1 MARVVTGHYGRL
13 RDPPSGRISCA
24 HGTGPGTIKRDR
36 KRYAMHLC
44 CSLAVG
50 AQCAPLRSGTLP
62 FRPGAYH
69 APTERDQSRSK
80 PPEPLSH
87 RGRTMCA
94 RTKRGVRAK
103 LGPGRSGVS
112 GRSGVPGRSG
122 APDGTACP
130 GEAAGHRILWREDPD
145 TTIFR
150 KIPVSPK
157 FLLTFRPKTG
167 YNIRR
172 MSLERLQTHSLR
184 LNFSC

>member
-1 MARVVTGHYGRL
+1 MKDNPDGFL
-13 RDPPSGRISCA
+13 QPEPFPPAFVRKTADSC
-24 HGTGPGTIKRDR
+24 P
-36 KRYAMHLC
+36 
-44 CSLAVG
+44 
-50 AQCAPLRSGTLP
+50 RS

-80 PPEPLSH
+80 PPEPLS
-87 RGRTMCA
+87 RCGRTMCA
-94 RTKRGVRAK
+94 PTERDASFSSGRISCAHGTGPITIKTTGAALSPWAHSVRPDGTGPQAK
-103 LGPGRSGVS
+103 LGPGRN
-112 GRSGVPGRSG
+112 G
-122 APDGTACP
+122 APDEAGYP
-130 GEAAGHRILWREDPD
+130 GEAAGHRILWPGTSN